1 MSIKMSFRDL
11 DCIKEEEDRMEMLN
25 NLTIDTVQ
33 QILGLDY
40 HNLKELQKY
49 MNDLVEKVEKEK
61 KQNELKRK
69 VILEK

>member
-1 MSIKMSFRDL
+1 MSFRDL